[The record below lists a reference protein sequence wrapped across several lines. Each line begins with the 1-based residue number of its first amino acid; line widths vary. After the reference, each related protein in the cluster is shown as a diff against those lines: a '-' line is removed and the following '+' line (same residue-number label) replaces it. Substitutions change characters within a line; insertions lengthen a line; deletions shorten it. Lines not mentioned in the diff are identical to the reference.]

1 MLPCCAET
9 SGDTLKYRYMHLF
22 LFQMYFLIDRR
33 CQKAYI
39 AQVFRGNQKRK
50 RKTTMAY
57 RREKV
62 VRYSMGLKN
71 KN

>member
-1 MLPCCAET
+1 
-9 SGDTLKYRYMHLF
+9 
-22 LFQMYFLIDRR
+22 MYFLIDRR

-62 VRYSMGLKN
+62 VRYSMGLKGLKN